1 MSLEALHRVLWHPVS
16 AEGALGMFASSCY
29 DFYWAHQPALLCPHR
44 LTRETASQAGAP
56 ALCTEKSDWE
66 YLMISTFYLT
76 WWQIATQYCTI
87 TQSTLLMKPY
97 KCHSAEVYAL
107 PDFTAP
113 SSSRRE
119 NTCAGPG
126 LALTLYLEPEWRLES
141 SPAPGDWRLET
152 QTMLQCSPP
161 PAQAPGCLVLC
172 AMQNWSFPS
181 EFCRVFSTMQIMNW
195 EAAL

>member
-44 LTRETASQAGAP
+44 LTRETASQVGAP
-56 ALCTEKSDWE
+56 ALCTEKSDSE
-66 YLMISTFYLT
+66 YLMISTFYLP

-126 LALTLYLEPEWRLES
+126 LTLTLYLELS
-141 SPAPGDWRLET
+141 GDWSHHRHLET
-152 QTMLQCSPP
+152 GDPDHAPMLTTASPGP
-161 PAQAPGCLVLC
+161 RLSSAVCNAKLIISFRVLPG
-172 AMQNWSFPS
+172 F
-181 EFCRVFSTMQIMNW
+181 
-195 EAAL
+195 